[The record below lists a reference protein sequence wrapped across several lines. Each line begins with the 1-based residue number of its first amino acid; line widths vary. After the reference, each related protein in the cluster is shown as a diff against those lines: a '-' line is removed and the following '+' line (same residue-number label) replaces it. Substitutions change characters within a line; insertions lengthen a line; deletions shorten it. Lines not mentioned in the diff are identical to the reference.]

1 VAEHRVKDYQETNA
15 YGNVEFTRH
24 RDYWVDRA
32 PHGDHPFQMFTQQ
45 MLNFFSFG
53 IDISGNRT
61 FGDDPGVIGR
71 SPDRSL
77 ASGDFA
83 EANNKAYG
91 KFVDRMKDSATNA
104 NNALEMGQNANAII
118 SKVSALTKAA
128 IALKH
133 GDLPKVSKALGLT
146 NSGNLEQRIKRRGK
160 QAADAWLEYHFGW
173 EPLVQDIGSSI
184 DVLQG
189 SGKASTMSTSVSS
202 SHSVRGQHNRSL
214 NSHTSFPTSDT
225 TGSDRHD
232 WTCSVKM
239 RGEVKISNPNV
250 AIANQMGFVNP
261 LSVAWEAVPFSFVV
275 DWFANVGQC
284 LSAMTDF
291 AGFSVTRSWTTDRLT
306 MTRSYTFDQMN
317 GTGSEYHEQYSSKY
331 FSHSRGSGVAS
342 PTLNSALRPI
352 GVIRGATA
360 ISLLVQQL
368 KSL

>member
-1 VAEHRVKDYQETNA
+1 
-15 YGNVEFTRH
+15 
-24 RDYWVDRA
+24 
-32 PHGDHPFQMFTQQ
+32 
-45 MLNFFSFG
+45 
-53 IDISGNRT
+53 
-61 FGDDPGVIGR
+61 
-71 SPDRSL
+71 
-77 ASGDFA
+77 
-83 EANNKAYG
+83 
-91 KFVDRMKDSATNA
+91 
-104 NNALEMGQNANAII
+104 
-118 SKVSALTKAA
+118 
-128 IALKH
+128 
-133 GDLPKVSKALGLT
+133 
-146 NSGNLEQRIKRRGK
+146 
-160 QAADAWLEYHFGW
+160 
-173 EPLVQDIGSSI
+173 
-184 DVLQG
+184 
-189 SGKASTMSTSVSS
+189 
-202 SHSVRGQHNRSL
+202 
-214 NSHTSFPTSDT
+214 
-225 TGSDRHD
+225 
-232 WTCSVKM
+232 M